1 MEKSTLQF
9 LSKLEKNNNRDW
21 FNENKNLYLEAQAD
35 VIDFVENLI
44 QEIGKFDEDILK
56 LDAKKSLFR
65 IYRDT
70 RFSKDKSPYKN
81 NFGASLGIGK
91 GSQKAGYYVHI
102 QPGKS
107 FLGCGVYQPESNTL
121 KKIRTEISRNGAE
134 FLQIINDKN
143 FKNTFGELS
152 REDQLKKIPQDFEKE
167 DLMADYLKLKSF
179 VVLKNITDTEILDK
193 NAVENL
199 GSYLKSAKEFNA
211 FLNRAVEQ

>member
-9 LSKLEKNNNRDW
+9 LAKLEKNNNRDW
-21 FNENKNLYLEAQAD
+21 FNENKNRYLEAQAD
-35 VIDFVENLI
+35 VINFVDNLI

-102 QPGKS
+102 QPEKS
-107 FLGCGVYQPESNTL
+107 FVGCGVYQPASDTL
-121 KKIRTEISRNGAE
+121 KKIRTEISQNGDE
-134 FLQIINDKN
+134 FLQIITNKN

-152 REDQLKKIPQDFEKE
+152 REDQLKKIPQGFEKE
-167 DLMADYLKLKSF
+167 DPMADYLKLKSF

-199 GSYLKSAKEFNA
+199 GYYLKSAKEFNA

>member
-21 FNENKNLYLEAQAD
+21 FNENKSLYLEAQAD
-35 VIDFVENLI
+35 VINFVENLI

-91 GSQKAGYYVHI
+91 GSQKAGYYIHI

-107 FLGCGVYQPESNTL
+107 FVGCGVYQPESNTL

-152 REDQLKKIPQDFEKE
+152 REDQLKKIPQGFEKE

>member
-21 FNENKNLYLEAQAD
+21 FNENKSLYLDAQAD
-35 VIDFVENLI
+35 VINFVENLI

-152 REDQLKKIPQDFEKE
+152 REDQLKKIPQGFEKE

>member
-21 FNENKNLYLEAQAD
+21 FNENKSLYLEAQAD
-35 VIDFVENLI
+35 VINFVENLI

-91 GSQKAGYYVHI
+91 GSQKAGYYIHI

-107 FLGCGVYQPESNTL
+107 FVGCGVYQPESNTL

-152 REDQLKKIPQDFEKE
+152 REDQLKKIPQGFEKE

-211 FLNRAVEQ
+211 FLNRVVEQ

>member
-1 MEKSTLQF
+1 MKTSTLQF
-9 LSKLEKNNNRDW
+9 LAKLEKNNNRDW
-21 FNENKNLYLEAQAD
+21 FNENKNRYLEAQAD
-35 VIDFVENLI
+35 VINFVDNLI

-107 FLGCGVYQPESNTL
+107 FIGCGVYQPDSETL
-121 KKIRTEISRNGAE
+121 KKIRTEISQNGAE

-152 REDQLKKIPQDFEKE
+152 REDQLKKIPQGFERE
-167 DLMADYLKLKSF
+167 DPMAEYLKLKSF
-179 VVLKNITDTEILDK
+179 VVLRNITDTEILDK

-199 GSYLKSAKEFNA
+199 GYYLKSAKEFNA